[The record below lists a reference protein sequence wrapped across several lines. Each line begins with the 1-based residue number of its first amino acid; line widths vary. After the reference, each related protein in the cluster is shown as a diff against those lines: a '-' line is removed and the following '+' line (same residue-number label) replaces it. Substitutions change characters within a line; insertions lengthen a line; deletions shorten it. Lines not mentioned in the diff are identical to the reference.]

1 MRLLLLSTYELGRQ
15 PVHLASPAASLRRAG
30 HEVHTVDLSVDGL
43 GDDDVVWADKVA
55 ISVPMHTATRL
66 ADEIVSTLAATDP
79 DLPVAIYGLYA
90 GVGSATV
97 DARFEGEYEPALL
110 EWASSGHGGSHRH
123 TGRSDL
129 VVPDRAGLPGLDHYA
144 RLEHAPLPGSAA
156 TPPNA
161 SLGGETASVLAGAV
175 EASHG
180 CRHRCRH
187 CPIPAVY
194 DGRIRVVP
202 RDTVLADIDALV
214 ESGARHITFGDAD
227 FLNAPAH
234 SLAVLERA
242 HESHPEITFDATI
255 KVEHI
260 LQHDELWP
268 RFAELN
274 LLFVVSAF
282 ESVDDGTLEILDKG
296 HTVADMSQAVQLTRS
311 SGIHIRPT
319 WLPFMPWTTPEDIVD
334 IFEFIETHD
343 LAGATDP
350 VQMAIKLLVP
360 KGSLLEDHPA
370 MTPYLEFYDTEV
382 LTWRWRF
389 GNEEAQVLH
398 KELEAIAANASD
410 CGQEAVTTLN
420 EMRAVLS
427 RFTGRDLAPLDNPT
441 PAPRLT
447 ESWFCCAEPT
457 DAQAISIG
465 RRKS

>member
-30 HEVHTVDLSVDGL
+30 HEVRTIDLSVDEL
-43 GDDDVVWADKVA
+43 AGDDLAWADKVA

-66 ADEIVSTLAATDP
+66 ADEIVSTLSTTDP

-110 EWASSGHGGSHRH
+110 EWASNGRGGNDRH
-123 TGRSDL
+123 TGRSDF
-129 VVPDRAGLPGLDHYA
+129 VVPDRTGLAGLDRYA
-144 RLEHAPLPGSAA
+144 RLENEG
-156 TPPNA
+156 T
-161 SLGGETASVLAGAV
+161 SVLAGAV

-202 RDTVLADIDALV
+202 RGTVLADIDALV

-234 SLAVLERA
+234 SLAVLEQA
-242 HESHPEITFDATI
+242 HEAHPGITFDATI

-268 RFAELN
+268 RLAELN

-282 ESVDDGTLEILDKG
+282 ESVDEDTLEILDKG
-296 HTVADMSQAVQLTRS
+296 HTVADMSKAVELTRS
-311 SGIHIRPT
+311 AGISIRPT
-319 WLPFMPWTTPEDIVD
+319 WLPFMPWTAPEDVFG
-334 IFEFIETHD
+334 IFEFIDAHD

-370 MTPYLEFYDTEV
+370 MTPYLEFYDTGA

-389 GNEEAQVLH
+389 GNEETQVLH
-398 KELEAIAANASD
+398 KELETIAANASD
-410 CGQEAVTTLN
+410 CGQEAVATLN

-427 RFTGRDLAPLDNPT
+427 RFTGKDLAQLGEVP

-465 RRKS
+465 PRSGH